1 MGIYGTTQAKID
13 VAAISK
19 VMRVSEEAWYNGKIE
34 IVDPRIQGGPYNPHT
49 NTKDRSGSEAPVVI
63 WSGDARIQA
72 VRWPNVA
79 TTRQE
84 AASLRTVVFHIPL
97 SPEADPDLI
106 LEGFRVRVIDGGLA
120 PEFEHGLFVVTA
132 TTNTSYAWSRR
143 IEAMMDQG
151 ARIN

>member
-1 MGIYGTTQAKID
+1 MGIYGKSAAKID

-19 VMRVSEEAWYNGKIE
+19 EMRVSEEAWYNGRIQ
-34 IVDPRIQGGPYNPHT
+34 IVDPVIRGGKYDPLT
-49 NTKDRSGSEAPVVI
+49 NTKDRVGPDAPVVI
-63 WSGDARIQA
+63 WEGPARIQA

-97 SPEADPDLI
+97 SAEGDPDLI

-143 IEAMMDQG
+143 IECMMDQG
-151 ARIN
+151 ANIG